1 MDGWTRD
8 NPSYLD
14 GMVDKLFSRCSSINL
29 MALVHVFQQLGGG
42 CFGDAVLEVRADVG
56 GAVRA
61 VLLAQVVEDKRGGLL
76 WSELRLLLVF
86 LDGRHCS
93 GG

>member
-1 MDGWTRD
+1 MNSRE
-8 NPSYLD
+8 NPSYLN
-14 GMVDKLFSRCSSINL
+14 GMVDDLLSRRLSFDF
-29 MALVHVFQQLGGG
+29 MALVQILQQLGGG

-76 WSELRLLLVF
+76 WSELRLLFVF
-86 LDGRHCS
+86 LGGRHCS